1 MKWGNMFEGLLK
13 GSMAMSV
20 GCTKSGKTKYLS
32 DLHSRMVLKK
42 QVCGYFQAKK
52 GEKGFYVSEPSQIFE
67 RGKNLPILLIDNIH
81 LMSPEVTEIL
91 TILKMSK
98 QLYVTSEEITPYGLA
113 YPHVGKLL
121 CHADQVTKLSAVCT
135 KCGADARYTYVK
147 AKKDNE
153 KQIKVEPRCFTHWQ
167 KRTL

>member
-1 MKWGNMFEGLLK
+1 MFDGLLV
-13 GSMAMSV
+13 GSMEMSV
-20 GCTKSGKTKYLS
+20 GCTKSGKTKSLD
-32 DLHSRMVLKK
+32 DLHARLVLKK

-81 LMSPEVTEIL
+81 LMSQEITEIL

-113 YPHVGKLL
+113 YPHVGRLL
-121 CHADQVTKLSAVCT
+121 CHADRVTKLSAVCT
-135 KCGADARYTYVK
+135 KCGADARYSYVK
-147 AKKDNE
+147 TKKEDL
-153 KQIKVEPRCFTHWQ
+153 IKVEPRCFMHWQ